1 MKGYTLEFYFKAL
14 LLNEV
19 SNSLLKE
26 LVSFMYMMYMY
37 LCEYISLCVD
47 IPRYQKSVSYSLD
60 LEL

>member
-26 LVSFMYMMYMY
+26 LVSFMYMY

>member
-26 LVSFMYMMYMY
+26 LVSFMYMY

-60 LEL
+60 L

>member
-26 LVSFMYMMYMY
+26 LVSFMYMY

-60 LEL
+60 MEL

>member
-26 LVSFMYMMYMY
+26 LVSFMYTY

>member
-26 LVSFMYMMYMY
+26 LVLFMYMY

-47 IPRYQKSVSYSLD
+47 ITRYQKSVSDSLD

>member
-26 LVSFMYMMYMY
+26 LVLFKYMY

-47 IPRYQKSVSYSLD
+47 IPRYQKSVSDSLD